1 MRKRTI
7 CAKSPY
13 NDKSLKRGIY
23 RGTTMKNIIEINN
36 LDKSFQDVHAVND
49 LSLCVREGELFAFLG
64 INGAGK
70 STTISIMC
78 GMLAKDSGKVFID
91 GFDVDKNMREITKE
105 LGVVFQNTV
114 LDAKLSVK
122 DNLLSRASLYGIT
135 GKEAKQRIEN
145 LAELLDFKDI
155 LNRIFGKLSGG
166 QKRRVDV
173 ARALINNPKILIL
186 DEPTTGLDP
195 EARKMLWR
203 VVEKLRKTENL
214 TVFLTTH
221 YMEEAADADY
231 VVILDSGKIA
241 AKGTPLELKNNYT
254 GDFVTIYNADE
265 DAIGALGL
273 PCEKIKDAV
282 RIAVKDTAQARDLIV
297 KNPELF
303 TDFEIT
309 KGKMDDVFLTVTGKK
324 LEGGA
329 Q

>member
-1 MRKRTI
+1 M
-7 CAKSPY
+7 
-13 NDKSLKRGIY
+13 N
-23 RGTTMKNIIEINN
+23 MQNIIEINN

-49 LSLCVREGELFAFLG
+49 LSLRVKEGELFAFLG
-64 INGAGK
+64 VNGAGK

-78 GMLAKDSGKVFID
+78 GMLAKDGGKVFID
-91 GFDVDKNMREITKE
+91 GKDVDKDMREITKE

-122 DNLLSRASLYGIT
+122 DNLTSRAALYGIT
-135 GKEAKQRIEN
+135 GKETKQRIAH
-145 LAELLDFKDI
+145 LAELLEFKDI
-155 LNRIFGKLSGG
+155 LNRTFGKLSGG

-173 ARALINNPKILIL
+173 ARALLNNPKILIL

-195 EARKMLWR
+195 EARKALWS
-203 VVEKLRKTENL
+203 VVTTLRKNQNM

-231 VVILDSGKIA
+231 VVILDSGKISA
-241 AKGTPLELKNNYT
+241 EGTPLELKNNYT
-254 GDFVTIYNADE
+254 GDFVTIYNVDE
-265 DAIGALGL
+265 DKIKALGL
-273 PCEKIKDAV
+273 PYENIRDAV
-282 RIAVKDTAQARDLIV
+282 RIAVKNTEEARDLIV
-297 KNPELF
+297 GYPDLF

-309 KGKMDDVFLTVTGKK
+309 KGKMDDVFLAVTGKK

>member
-1 MRKRTI
+1 MQ
-7 CAKSPY
+7 
-13 NDKSLKRGIY
+13 
-23 RGTTMKNIIEINN
+23 NIIEINN

-49 LSLCVREGELFAFLG
+49 LSLRVKEGELFAFLG
-64 INGAGK
+64 VNGAGK

-78 GMLAKDSGKVFID
+78 GMLAKDGGKVFID
-91 GFDVDKNMREITKE
+91 GKDVDKDMREITKE

-122 DNLLSRASLYGIT
+122 DNLTSRAALYGIT
-135 GKEAKQRIEN
+135 GKEAKQRIAH
-145 LAELLDFKDI
+145 LAELLEFKDI
-155 LNRIFGKLSGG
+155 LNRTFGKLSGG

-173 ARALINNPKILIL
+173 ARALLNNPKILIL

-195 EARKMLWR
+195 EARKALWS
-203 VVEKLRKTENL
+203 VVTSLRKNQNM

-231 VVILDSGKIA
+231 VVILDSGKISA
-241 AKGTPLELKNNYT
+241 EGTPLELKNNYT
-254 GDFVTIYNADE
+254 GDFVTIYNVDE
-265 DAIGALGL
+265 DKIKALGL
-273 PCEKIKDAV
+273 PYENIRDAV
-282 RIAVKDTAQARDLIV
+282 RIAVKNTEEARDLIV
-297 KNPELF
+297 KHPDLF

-309 KGKMDDVFLTVTGKK
+309 KGKMDDVFLAVTGKK

>member
-1 MRKRTI
+1 
-7 CAKSPY
+7 
-13 NDKSLKRGIY
+13 
-23 RGTTMKNIIEINN
+23 MKNIIEINN

>member
-1 MRKRTI
+1 MQ
-7 CAKSPY
+7 
-13 NDKSLKRGIY
+13 
-23 RGTTMKNIIEINN
+23 NIIEINN

-49 LSLCVREGELFAFLG
+49 LSLRVKEGELFAFVG
-64 INGAGK
+64 VNGAGK

-78 GMLAKDSGKVFID
+78 GMLAKDGGKVFID
-91 GFDVDKNMREITKE
+91 GKDVDKDMREITKE

-122 DNLLSRASLYGIT
+122 DNLTSRAALYGIT
-135 GKEAKQRIEN
+135 GKEAKQRIAH
-145 LAELLDFKDI
+145 LAELLEFKDI
-155 LNRIFGKLSGG
+155 LNRTFGKLSGG

-173 ARALINNPKILIL
+173 ARALLNNPRILIL

-195 EARKMLWR
+195 EARKALWS
-203 VVEKLRKTENL
+203 VVTTLRKNQNM

-231 VVILDSGKIA
+231 VVILDSGKISA
-241 AKGTPLELKNNYT
+241 EGTPLELKNNYT
-254 GDFVTIYNADE
+254 GDFVTIYNVDE
-265 DAIGALGL
+265 DKIKALGL
-273 PCEKIKDAV
+273 PYENIRDAV
-282 RIAVKDTAQARDLIV
+282 RIAVKNTEEARDLIV
-297 KNPELF
+297 EHPDLF

-309 KGKMDDVFLTVTGKK
+309 KGKMDDVFLAVTGKK

>member
-1 MRKRTI
+1 M
-7 CAKSPY
+7 
-13 NDKSLKRGIY
+13 N
-23 RGTTMKNIIEINN
+23 MQNIIEINN

-49 LSLCVREGELFAFLG
+49 LSLRVKEGELFAFLG
-64 INGAGK
+64 VNGAGK

-78 GMLAKDSGKVFID
+78 GMLAKDGGKVFID
-91 GFDVDKNMREITKE
+91 GKDVDKDMLEITKE

-122 DNLLSRASLYGIT
+122 DNLTSRAALYGIT
-135 GKEAKQRIEN
+135 GKEAKQRIVH
-145 LAELLDFKDI
+145 LAELLEFKDI
-155 LNRIFGKLSGG
+155 LNRTFGKLSGG

-173 ARALINNPKILIL
+173 ARALLNNPKILIL

-195 EARKMLWR
+195 EARKALWS
-203 VVEKLRKTENL
+203 VVTSLRKNQNM

-231 VVILDSGKIA
+231 VVILDSGKISA
-241 AKGTPLELKNNYT
+241 EGTPLELKNNYT
-254 GDFVTIYNADE
+254 GDFVTIYNVDE
-265 DAIGALGL
+265 DKIKALGL
-273 PCEKIKDAV
+273 PYENIRDAV
-282 RIAVKDTAQARDLIV
+282 RIAVKNTEEARDLIV
-297 KNPELF
+297 KHPDLF

-309 KGKMDDVFLTVTGKK
+309 KGKMDDVFLAVTGKK

>member
-1 MRKRTI
+1 M
-7 CAKSPY
+7 
-13 NDKSLKRGIY
+13 N
-23 RGTTMKNIIEINN
+23 MQNIIEINN

-49 LSLCVREGELFAFLG
+49 LSLRVKEGELFAFFG
-64 INGAGK
+64 VNGAGK

-78 GMLAKDSGKVFID
+78 GMLAKDGGKVFID
-91 GFDVDKNMREITKE
+91 GKDVDKDMREITKE

-122 DNLLSRASLYGIT
+122 DNLTSRAALYGIT
-135 GKEAKQRIEN
+135 GKEAKQRIAH
-145 LAELLDFKDI
+145 LAELLEFKDI
-155 LNRIFGKLSGG
+155 LNRTFGKLSGG

-173 ARALINNPKILIL
+173 ARALLNNPKILIL

-195 EARKMLWR
+195 EARKALWS
-203 VVEKLRKTENL
+203 VVTTLRKNQNM

-231 VVILDSGKIA
+231 VVILDSGKISA
-241 AKGTPLELKNNYT
+241 EGTPLELKNNYT
-254 GDFVTIYNADE
+254 GDFVTIYNVDE
-265 DAIGALGL
+265 DKIKALGL
-273 PCEKIKDAV
+273 PYENIRDAV
-282 RIAVKDTAQARDLIV
+282 RIAVKNTEEARDLIV
-297 KNPELF
+297 KHPDLF

-309 KGKMDDVFLTVTGKK
+309 KGKMDDVFLAVTGKK

>member
-1 MRKRTI
+1 M
-7 CAKSPY
+7 
-13 NDKSLKRGIY
+13 N
-23 RGTTMKNIIEINN
+23 MQNIIEINN

-49 LSLCVREGELFAFLG
+49 LSLRVKEGELFAFLG
-64 INGAGK
+64 VNGAGK

-78 GMLAKDSGKVFID
+78 GMLAKDGGKVFID
-91 GFDVDKNMREITKE
+91 GKDVDKDMREITKE

-122 DNLLSRASLYGIT
+122 DNLTSRAALYGIT
-135 GKEAKQRIEN
+135 GKEAKQRIAH
-145 LAELLDFKDI
+145 LAELLEFKDI
-155 LNRIFGKLSGG
+155 LSRTFGKLSGG

-173 ARALINNPKILIL
+173 ARALLNNPKILIL

-195 EARKMLWR
+195 EARKALWS
-203 VVEKLRKTENL
+203 VVTTLRKNQNM

-231 VVILDSGKIA
+231 VVILDSGKISA
-241 AKGTPLELKNNYT
+241 EGTPLELKNNYT
-254 GDFVTIYNADE
+254 GDFVTIYNVDE
-265 DAIGALGL
+265 DKIKALGL
-273 PCEKIKDAV
+273 PYENIRDAV
-282 RIAVKDTAQARDLIV
+282 RIAVKNTEEARDLIV
-297 KNPELF
+297 KHPDLF

-309 KGKMDDVFLTVTGKK
+309 KGKMDDVFLAVTGKK

>member
-1 MRKRTI
+1 M
-7 CAKSPY
+7 
-13 NDKSLKRGIY
+13 N
-23 RGTTMKNIIEINN
+23 MQNIIEINN

-49 LSLCVREGELFAFLG
+49 LSLRVKEGELFAFLG
-64 INGAGK
+64 VNGAGK

-78 GMLAKDSGKVFID
+78 GMLAKDGGKVFID
-91 GFDVDKNMREITKE
+91 GKDVDKDMREITKE

-122 DNLLSRASLYGIT
+122 DNLTSRAALYGIT
-135 GKEAKQRIEN
+135 GKEAKQRIAH
-145 LAELLDFKDI
+145 LAELLEFKDI
-155 LNRIFGKLSGG
+155 LNRTFGKLSGG

-173 ARALINNPKILIL
+173 ARALLNNPKILIL

-195 EARKMLWR
+195 EARKALWS
-203 VVEKLRKTENL
+203 VVTTLRKNQNM

-231 VVILDSGKIA
+231 VVILDSGKISA
-241 AKGTPLELKNNYT
+241 EGTPLELKNNYT
-254 GDFVTIYNADE
+254 GDFVTIYNVDE
-265 DAIGALGL
+265 DKIKALGL
-273 PCEKIKDAV
+273 PYENISDAV
-282 RIAVKDTAQARDLIV
+282 RIAVKNTEEARDLIV
-297 KNPELF
+297 KHPDLF

-309 KGKMDDVFLTVTGKK
+309 KGKMDDVFLAVTGKK

>member
-64 INGAGK
+64 VNGAGK

-135 GKEAKQRIEN
+135 GKEAKQRIES

-241 AKGTPLELKNNYT
+241 AKGTPFELKNNYT

-309 KGKMDDVFLTVTGKK
+309 KGKMDDVFLAVTGKK